1 MIGNLSKVQE
11 RLRVYAPAPD
21 KRFNVKSGLSPNEE
35 AVKQKVRQY
44 WADKDIPNVKKLE
57 GLNISLVGFD
67 PRRTSNR
74 QLMEIGVMLAERGI
88 IDGDLIGAISSVD
101 VRFDAQG
108 TEINMD
114 AQVDAYAYFE
124 KQLVVLKDVIKEGNE
139 MAKGALVELK
149 TSISILMALEQYAKA
164 PRQRGLV
171 NIRA

>member
-1 MIGNLSKVQE
+1 
-11 RLRVYAPAPD
+11 
-21 KRFNVKSGLSPNEE
+21 
-35 AVKQKVRQY
+35 
-44 WADKDIPNVKKLE
+44 
-57 GLNISLVGFD
+57 
-67 PRRTSNR
+67 
-74 QLMEIGVMLAERGI
+74 MEIGVMLAERGI